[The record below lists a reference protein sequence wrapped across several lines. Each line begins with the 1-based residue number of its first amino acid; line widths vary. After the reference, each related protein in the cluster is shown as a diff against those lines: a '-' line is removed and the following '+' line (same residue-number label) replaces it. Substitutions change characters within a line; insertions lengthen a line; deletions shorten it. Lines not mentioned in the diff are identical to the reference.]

1 VFFPDD
7 PALREWALAIEHDVH
22 SVRRIDPL
30 LAAKLKNAGVPELAT
45 DAAPETAAPSIE
57 EFTES
62 ADHVERGQIVGAVS
76 AEVIES
82 LPHRPRI
89 SVVRVP
95 APLPP
100 SLASRPVAPA
110 TGSPVETERG
120 DPVLLADE
128 KQRLRAECNALAKM
142 VAQRFLVEVR
152 AVHGLLRRRDGGV
165 PLREASAD
173 QLRRRKKAMEKWLA
187 EWFFPR

>member
-1 VFFPDD
+1 MRD
-7 PALREWALAIEHDVH
+7 ALC
-22 SVRRIDPL
+22 
-30 LAAKLKNAGVPELAT
+30 
-45 DAAPETAAPSIE
+45 
-57 EFTES
+57 
-62 ADHVERGQIVGAVS
+62 VERGEIVGTVS

-110 TGSPVETERG
+110 TGSPVEAERS

-128 KQRLRAECNALAKM
+128 KHRLREECNALAKT
-142 VAQRFLVEVR
+142 VAQRFRVEVK

-165 PLREASAD
+165 PVGEATAD
-173 QLRRRKKAMEKWLA
+173 QLRRRKKAMDTWLA
-187 EWFFPR
+187 EGFFPR